1 MKYKYKVNGLDCA
14 NCTQKLEDAL
24 NKKEEI
30 NDCVISFATG
40 MMTFESNQE
49 INDNE
54 LLCFMQSIE
63 DEVTIDNLSTNKTH
77 HHDECGCGHHHEH
90 EHHHDEC
97 GHHHGHEHH
106 HDECSCGHHHEHE
119 HHHDECGCGQHHEH
133 VEDHRE
139 LANSIKFNIVGLD
152 CANCASK
159 VEAEIKKQSYIED
172 AVVNFSTQKLM
183 VKVKNDD
190 SLMEK
195 LQAVVDSVEEG
206 VVLSKEDNQKKYSKP
221 KLFDLKENMELVEG
235 VIIFIGAHFFAGGF
249 ATFLY
254 LFAYLLIGYKVILKA
269 IKNIGRKD
277 FLDEN
282 FLMCLAT
289 FGAIALGDYSE
300 AIAVMLFYAI
310 GEIFQGYA
318 VNKTRSSISSLM
330 DIKSE
335 YATIVKDDQMIQVT
349 PEEVQVGD
357 TIVVKV
363 GEKVPLD
370 GKVIKGNSMLDTAS
384 LTGESVPR
392 SVEVGDEVLSGVVNL
407 NDVIYIE
414 VTKPYADSTV
424 SRIIDLVENSA
435 SKKAKIEKFIT
446 RFAKVYTPTVVGL
459 AVLLLIVPMIILPN
473 QNFYDW
479 LYRACTFLVVSCPCA
494 LVISVPLG
502 LYAGIGKASALG
514 VLVKGGNYLELLKDI
529 DTVVFDKTGTL
540 TKGEFEVVE
549 ISDDHLL
556 EIGAYGEYMSN
567 HPIARSIVKAY
578 NKEIDSTRIEDF
590 KEIAGKGLA
599 VDQKQYE
606 LGNEK
611 YFHELGIEVS
621 QPQSV
626 GTIVHIACQKQ
637 YLGHIV
643 VADVIKESTM
653 PGIQDLKKA
662 HVLNTVMLTGDHA
675 TVAHDIASKI
685 GIDQVYSDL
694 LPQNKVTQ
702 LEKLMGNDHVVA
714 FVGDGIND
722 APVLAR
728 SDIGIAMGG
737 VGSDVAIEAADVV
750 LMSDDITS
758 IAKAIQVSHY
768 TNFILKENVTFTLLI
783 KIGVLVLTLFG
794 LTNMWMGV
802 FADVGVTLIAICNSM
817 RILYKKS

>member
-97 GHHHGHEHH
+97 GHHH
-106 HDECSCGHHHEHE
+106 EHE

-159 VEAEIKKQSYIED
+159 VEAEIKKQSYI
-172 AVVNFSTQKLM
+172 
-183 VKVKNDD
+183 
-190 SLMEK
+190 EK

-435 SKKAKIEKFIT
+435 S
-446 RFAKVYTPTVVGL
+446 
-459 AVLLLIVPMIILPN
+459 
-473 QNFYDW
+473 
-479 LYRACTFLVVSCPCA
+479 
-494 LVISVPLG
+494 
-502 LYAGIGKASALG
+502 
-514 VLVKGGNYLELLKDI
+514 
-529 DTVVFDKTGTL
+529 
-540 TKGEFEVVE
+540 
-549 ISDDHLL
+549 
-556 EIGAYGEYMSN
+556 
-567 HPIARSIVKAY
+567 
-578 NKEIDSTRIEDF
+578 
-590 KEIAGKGLA
+590 
-599 VDQKQYE
+599 
-606 LGNEK
+606 
-611 YFHELGIEVS
+611 
-621 QPQSV
+621 
-626 GTIVHIACQKQ
+626 
-637 YLGHIV
+637 
-643 VADVIKESTM
+643 
-653 PGIQDLKKA
+653 
-662 HVLNTVMLTGDHA
+662 
-675 TVAHDIASKI
+675 
-685 GIDQVYSDL
+685 
-694 LPQNKVTQ
+694 
-702 LEKLMGNDHVVA
+702 
-714 FVGDGIND
+714 
-722 APVLAR
+722 
-728 SDIGIAMGG
+728 
-737 VGSDVAIEAADVV
+737 
-750 LMSDDITS
+750 
-758 IAKAIQVSHY
+758 
-768 TNFILKENVTFTLLI
+768 
-783 KIGVLVLTLFG
+783 
-794 LTNMWMGV
+794 
-802 FADVGVTLIAICNSM
+802 
-817 RILYKKS
+817 

>member
-77 HHDECGCGHHHEH
+77 HHDECSCGHHHEHKHHHHDECGCGHHHEH

-97 GHHHGHEHH
+97 
-106 HDECSCGHHHEHE
+106 SCGH
-119 HHHDECGCGQHHEH
+119 HHEH

-172 AVVNFSTQKLM
+172 AVVNFS
-183 VKVKNDD
+183 
-190 SLMEK
+190 MEK
-195 LQAVVDSVEEG
+195 LQAIIDSVEEG
-206 VVLSKEDNQKKYSKP
+206 VVLSKEDNQKIYSKP

-235 VIIFIGAHFFAGGF
+235 VIIFIGAHFFTGGF

-590 KEIAGKGLA
+590 KEIAGKGLS
-599 VDQKQYE
+599 VVIDQKQYE